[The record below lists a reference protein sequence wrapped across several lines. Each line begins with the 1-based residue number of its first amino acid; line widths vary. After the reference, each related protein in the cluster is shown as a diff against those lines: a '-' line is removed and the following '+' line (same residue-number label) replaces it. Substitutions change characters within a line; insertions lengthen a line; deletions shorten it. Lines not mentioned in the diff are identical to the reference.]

1 MQTALKN
8 DKIYKYEPIFWQK
21 CHWLQSRNFKSRLK
35 SDIEKLKKSLI
46 ENDFIM
52 PFFVSEKIE
61 EGKTYILDGHG
72 RREALD
78 ELAKEGHSIPE
89 KLPALFLNI
98 RTREEAYKTLLLY
111 NSSYGIIRK
120 SELKNLLSELN
131 LKEDDISETVRLN
144 SVLDDIAVDGYSKEE
159 ESESKEQAKQKADI
173 ILSFGLFHIS
183 MYKFR
188 VAREVFDDWLSEI
201 KSKVGIQDKEII
213 SEFKRRIGIAEHEK
227 KHSSKS

>member
-1 MQTALKN
+1 MQTTLRN
-8 DKIYKYEPIFWQK
+8 DKIYKYEPIAWQK
-21 CHWLQSRNFKSRLK
+21 CEWLQSKNFKSRLK
-35 SDIEKLKKSLI
+35 SDIEKLKKSLL

-61 EGKTYILDGHG
+61 EAKTYIIDGHG

-78 ELAKEGHSIPE
+78 ELVAEGHTIPK
-89 KLPALFLNI
+89 KLPALFLDI
-98 RTREEAYKTLLLY
+98 RTKAEAYKTLLLY

-131 LKEDDISETVRLN
+131 LKEDDISKTVRLN
-144 SVLDDIAVDGYSKEE
+144 SVLDDMAIDGYSKEH
-159 ESESKEQAKQKADI
+159 ESQSQARADEKADI

-188 VAREVFDDWLSEI
+188 IAREVFDEWLSEV
-201 KSKVGIQDKEII
+201 KSKVGMGDKEII
-213 SEFKRRIGIAEHEK
+213 YEFKRRIGIAEYEK
-227 KHSSKS
+227 KQGNKS